1 MRSRT
6 AQWFE
11 CKIKYEKM
19 MEDGLQKQ
27 VVEQY
32 VVDALSFAEA
42 EQRITEEM
50 FQYISG
56 EFEVADVKKAAYKEI
71 FFMSD
76 AAKKFHNEVEDLTRA
91 LHKGDMEKADEVF
104 HRPLAEQNNADT
116 RWYKAKLQ
124 FITIDEKTEKEK
136 RTNVTYLVQAC
147 SLHNALDNIDTVMK
161 GTMIDYVQANVGETQ
176 LVDVFETMEQ
186 REQNGARS
194 SYAESRQSST
204 EGQYTAEDKA
214 AELMAKMAEE
224 VKDASLKVEDIVDRY
239 VKSGTPELRQQLI
252 DKLTE
257 IRKEKFGIE

>member
-11 CKIKYEKM
+11 CKIKYEKV

-50 FQYISG
+50 SQYISG
-56 EFEVADVKKAAYKEI
+56 EFEVTDVKKAAYKEV
-71 FFMSD
+71 FFDDDNAASD
-76 AAKKFHNEVEDLTRA
+76 
-91 LHKGDMEKADEVF
+91 
-104 HRPLAEQNNADT
+104 
-116 RWYKAKLQ
+116 RWYKVKLD
-124 FITIDEKTEKEK
+124 FITIDERTEKEK
-136 RTNVTYLVQAC
+136 RSRVTYLVQATN
-147 SLHNALDNIDTVMK
+147 LNRAMKNVDTVMG
-161 GTMIDYVQANVGETQ
+161 GTMIDYDAASISDTK
-176 LVDVFETMEQ
+176 LVDVFEYSKG
-186 REQNGARS
+186 NKAG
-194 SYAESRQSST
+194 
-204 EGQYTAEDKA
+204 DKA
-214 AELMAKMAEE
+214 AELMARMAED

-239 VKSGTPELRQQLI
+239 VKTATPELRQQLI

>member
-11 CKIKYEKM
+11 CKIKYEKV

-50 FQYISG
+50 SQYISG
-56 EFEVADVKKAAYKEI
+56 EFEVTDVKKAAYKEV
-71 FFMSD
+71 FFD
-76 AAKKFHNEVEDLTRA
+76 D
-91 LHKGDMEKADEVF
+91 GDPQADRF
-104 HRPLAEQNNADT
+104 
-116 RWYKAKLQ
+116 YKAKLD

-136 RTNVTYLVQAC
+136 RSRVTYLVQATN
-147 SLHNALDNIDTVMK
+147 LNRAMKNVDTVMG
-161 GTMIDYVQANVGETQ
+161 GTMIDYDAASISDTK
-176 LVDVFETMEQ
+176 LVDVFESAT
-186 REQNGARS
+186 
-194 SYAESRQSST
+194 
-204 EGQYTAEDKA
+204 DKA
-214 AELMAKMAEE
+214 AELMARMAED

-239 VKSGTPELRQQLI
+239 ETATPELRQQLI

>member
-1 MRSRT
+1 MRSKSST
-6 AQWFE
+6 WFE
-11 CKIKYEKM
+11 CKIKYEKV

-50 FQYISG
+50 SQYISG
-56 EFEVADVKKAAYKEI
+56 EFEVADVKKAAYKEV
-71 FFMSD
+71 FFMQDGEKILSHETEKLSRAMNKGRE
-76 AAKKFHNEVEDLTRA
+76 AA
-91 LHKGDMEKADEVF
+91 MEQYNKPTDWN
-104 HRPLAEQNNADT
+104 PNNADT

-176 LVDVFETMEQ
+176 LVDVFEH
-186 REQNGARS
+186 
-194 SYAESRQSST
+194 
-204 EGQYTAEDKA
+204 TAEDKA
-214 AELMAKMAEE
+214 AELMDRMAED

-239 VKSGTPELRQQLI
+239 VKTATPELRQQLI

>member
-11 CKIKYEKM
+11 CKIKYEKV

-50 FQYISG
+50 SAYISG
-56 EFEVADVKKAAYKEI
+56 EFEVADVKKAAYKEV
-71 FFMSD
+71 FFDDDNAASD
-76 AAKKFHNEVEDLTRA
+76 
-91 LHKGDMEKADEVF
+91 
-104 HRPLAEQNNADT
+104 
-116 RWYKAKLQ
+116 RWYKAKLD

-136 RTNVTYLVQAC
+136 RSRVTYLVQATN
-147 SLHNALDNIDTVMK
+147 LNRAMKNVDTVMG
-161 GTMIDYVQANVGETQ
+161 GTMIDYDAASISDTK

-204 EGQYTAEDKA
+204 EGQYGKGNEAEDKA
-214 AELMAKMAEE
+214 AELMARMAED

-239 VKSGTPELRQQLI
+239 VKTATPELRQQLI